1 MLGWQCQEQV
11 LMGPGCLTSAGE
23 NLSAWVRRSCLN
35 LRKEKAGAGR
45 ESVRAQGRTGH
56 LTRHTEDLPHHPL
69 VSLWCPPWGT
79 QDPHLLILVHHPLA
93 AGVKHSESTQDGF
106 LRVCPC
112 GWRQPGELSDS
123 QALGPTQ
130 EELILQ
136 GNL

>member
-1 MLGWQCQEQV
+1 MPGTGADGARVSHLSRRELVCLGQEK
-11 LMGPGCLTSAGE
+11 LLEPEEREGWSWEGECEGPGEDWSPDQTQRTCLT
-23 NLSAWVRRSCLN
+23 R
-35 LRKEKAGAGR
+35 
-45 ESVRAQGRTGH
+45 
-56 LTRHTEDLPHHPL
+56 PL

-93 AGVKHSESTQDGF
+93 AGVKHSESAQDGF

-130 EELILQ
+130 EELILP
-136 GNL
+136 GS